1 MERPRILV
9 VDDEK
14 LIGIAIAQELE
25 EEGYEVESVL
35 SGEEAI
41 YKVKVNFYDL
51 IFVDLVMPGLDG
63 ATTCQKIKNIS
74 PKTEIVCFTG
84 TYDKQLIARQME
96 FIAAGGRLY
105 FLYKPFKEGYLLKT
119 VRKVL
124 TKTS

>member
-1 MERPRILV
+1 MERQRILV

-14 LIGIAIAQELE
+14 LIGIALTQELE
-25 EEGYEVESVL
+25 AEGYHVESVL

-41 YKVKVNFYDL
+41 EKVKVRFYDL

-63 ATTCQKIKNIS
+63 ATTCQKIKVIS

-84 TYDKQLIARQME
+84 TYDQQLIARQME

-105 FLYKPFKEGYLLKT
+105 FLYKPFKEGYILKT
-119 VRKVL
+119 VQKAL
-124 TKTS
+124 AKAS